1 MKILTI
7 IGGSGFVGK
16 SFLDAFNRGVL
27 KKFKINK
34 INLVSRNINKIKKT
48 KLSLKNVRLIT
59 GDIGKIKSL
68 PKSEL
73 IIYAADRYRE
83 IDRIKNIK
91 KFIFESKKSIDNF
104 CNIVKKNKKTKILFT
119 SSGAIYRFNRE
130 NIQDANSL
138 KGKQLYAYLKHYSEY
153 KIKKLRQLKIKT
165 SIARCF
171 TFIGPWL
178 PRETNF
184 AVGNFLD
191 NVLKKKKI
199 NVKSDSKV
207 IRSYMY
213 ADDLIYWL
221 TKICVNS
228 RLDTPV
234 FDVGSNKSI
243 EIKSLAKLFSRLFKT
258 KIQTKKIKKNKIDK
272 YMPNIQPANV
282 KLGLKIKYN
291 LKEAILLT
299 IDKIN
304 EKKN

>member
-1 MKILTI
+1 MRTVTF
-7 IGGSGFVGK
+7 IGGNGFVGK
-16 SFLDAFNRGVL
+16 SYLDAFNGGVL
-27 KKFKINK
+27 KKLKIK
-34 INLVSRNINKIKKT
+34 RINLISRNIKRIKKT

-73 IIYAADRYRE
+73 IIYAADSTK
-83 IDRIKNIK
+83 IDNIKNIK
-91 KFIFESKKSIDNF
+91 KFIFESKRSINNF
-104 CNIVKKNKKTKILFT
+104 CNLAKKNKKTKILYV
-119 SSGAIYRFNRE
+119 SSGAIYRLNKKKIL
-130 NIQDANSL
+130 NINSL
-138 KGKQLYAYLKHYSEY
+138 KGKQLYAYLKYYSENE
-153 KIKKLRQLKIKT
+153 IKKLSQFEIKT

-178 PRETNF
+178 PRKSNF
-184 AVGNFLD
+184 AIGNFLD
-191 NVLKKKKI
+191 EVLKKKKI
-199 NVKSDSKV
+199 NIKTDCKV

-221 TKICVNS
+221 TKICINS
-228 RLDTPV
+228 QLNTPI

-243 EIKSLAKLFSRLFKT
+243 EIRNLGKLFSRLFEAKV
-258 KIQTKKIKKNKIDK
+258 QSKKIIKNKIDK
-272 YMPNIQPANV
+272 YVPNIKPARL

>member
-1 MKILTI
+1 MKTI
-7 IGGSGFVGK
+7 TFIGGSGFVGK
-16 SFLDAFNRGVL
+16 SFLDAFSRGIL
-27 KKFKINK
+27 KKFKIQK
-34 INLVSRNINKIKKT
+34 INLISRNINEIKKT
-48 KLSLKNVRLIT
+48 KLSLKNVSLIA

-73 IIYAADRYRE
+73 IIYAADSTK
-83 IDRIKNIK
+83 IDNIKNIK
-91 KFIFESKKSIDNF
+91 KFIFESKRSINNF
-104 CNIVKKNKKTKILFT
+104 CNIIKKNKKIKVLYV
-119 SSGAIYRFNRE
+119 SSGAIYNFDKK
-130 NIQDANSL
+130 NIQNINSL
-138 KGKQLYAYLKHYSEY
+138 KGKQLYAYLKYYSENE
-153 KIKKLRQLKIKT
+153 IKKLSQFKIKT

-178 PRETNF
+178 PRKTNF
-184 AVGNFLD
+184 AIGNFLD
-191 NVLKKKKI
+191 DVLKKKKI
-199 NVKSDSKV
+199 NIKTDYRV

-221 TKICVNS
+221 TKICINS
-228 RLDTPV
+228 QLDTSV

-243 EIKSLAKLFSRLFKT
+243 EIRNLGKLFSRLFEA
-258 KIQTKKIKKNKIDK
+258 KIQSKKITKNKIDK
-272 YMPNIQPANV
+272 YVPNIQPARV

>member
-1 MKILTI
+1 MKTVTF

-27 KKFKINK
+27 KKLKIK
-34 INLVSRNINKIKKT
+34 KLNLISRNINKIKKT
-48 KLSLKNVRLIT
+48 KLSLKNVRLIA

-73 IIYAADRYRE
+73 IIYAADSTK
-83 IDRIKNIK
+83 IDNIKNIK
-91 KFIFESKKSIDNF
+91 KFIFESKRSINNF
-104 CNIVKKNKKTKILFT
+104 CNIVKKNKKTKVLYL
-119 SSGAIYRFNRE
+119 SSGAIYRFSKK
-130 NIQDANSL
+130 NIQNSNSL
-138 KGKQLYAYLKHYSEY
+138 KGKQLYAYLKHYSENE
-153 KIKKLRQLKIKT
+153 IKKLRQLKMKT

-178 PRETNF
+178 PREANF
-184 AVGNFLD
+184 AIGNFLD
-191 NVLKKKKI
+191 DVLKNKKI
-199 NVKSDSKV
+199 NIKTESKV

-221 TKICVNS
+221 TKICFNS
-228 RLDTPV
+228 KLDTPI
-234 FDVGSNKSI
+234 FDVGSNKPI
-243 EIKSLAKLFSRLFKT
+243 EIRNLGKLFSRLFKV
-258 KIQTKKIKKNKIDK
+258 KVQSKKITKNKIDK
-272 YMPNIQPANV
+272 YVPNIQPARV

>member
-1 MKILTI
+1 MKTVTF

-27 KKFKINK
+27 KKLKIK
-34 INLVSRNINKIKKT
+34 KLNLISRNINKIKKT
-48 KLSLKNVRLIT
+48 KLSLKNVRLIA

-73 IIYAADRYRE
+73 IIYAADSTK
-83 IDRIKNIK
+83 IDNIKNIK
-91 KFIFESKKSIDNF
+91 KFIFESKRSINNF
-104 CNIVKKNKKTKILFT
+104 CNIVKKNKKTKVLYL
-119 SSGAIYRFNRE
+119 SSGAIYRFSKK
-130 NIQDANSL
+130 NIQNSNSL
-138 KGKQLYAYLKHYSEY
+138 KGKQLYAYLKHYSENE
-153 KIKKLRQLKIKT
+153 IKKLRQLKMKT

-178 PRETNF
+178 PREANF
-184 AVGNFLD
+184 AIGNFLD
-191 NVLKKKKI
+191 DVLKNKKI
-199 NVKSDSKV
+199 NIKTESKV

-234 FDVGSNKSI
+234 FDVGSNKSL
-243 EIKSLAKLFSRLFKT
+243 EIRNLGKLFSRLFKV
-258 KIQTKKIKKNKIDK
+258 KVQSKKITKNKIDK
-272 YMPNIQPANV
+272 YVPNIQPARV

-299 IDKIN
+299 IAKIN

>member
-1 MKILTI
+1 MKTVTF

-27 KKFKINK
+27 KKLKIK
-34 INLVSRNINKIKKT
+34 KLNLISRNINKIKKT
-48 KLSLKNVRLIT
+48 KLSLKNVRLIA

-73 IIYAADRYRE
+73 IIYAADSTK
-83 IDRIKNIK
+83 IDNIKNIK
-91 KFIFESKKSIDNF
+91 KFILESKKSINNF
-104 CNIVKKNKKTKILFT
+104 CNIIKKNKKIKVLYV
-119 SSGAIYRFNRE
+119 SSGAIYNFDKK
-130 NIQDANSL
+130 NIQNINSL
-138 KGKQLYAYLKHYSEY
+138 KGKKLYAYLKLYSENE
-153 KIKKLRQLKIKT
+153 IKKLRQFKIKT

-171 TFIGPWL
+171 TFIGSWL
-178 PRETNF
+178 PREANF
-184 AVGNFLD
+184 AIGNFLD
-191 NVLKKKKI
+191 DVLKNKKI
-199 NVKSDSKV
+199 NIKTESKV

-221 TKICVNS
+221 TKICFNS
-228 RLDTPV
+228 KLDTPV
-234 FDVGSNKSI
+234 FDVGSNKPI
-243 EIKSLAKLFSRLFKT
+243 DIRSLGKLFSRLFKT
-258 KIQTKKIKKNKIDK
+258 KIQIKKIKNKYIDK

>member
-1 MKILTI
+1 MKTVTF

-27 KKFKINK
+27 KKLKIK
-34 INLVSRNINKIKKT
+34 KLNLISRNINKIKKT
-48 KLSLKNVRLIT
+48 KLSLKNVRLIA

-73 IIYAADRYRE
+73 IIYAADSTK
-83 IDRIKNIK
+83 IDNIKNIK
-91 KFIFESKKSIDNF
+91 KFIFESKRSINNF
-104 CNIVKKNKKTKILFT
+104 CNIVKKNKKTKVLYL
-119 SSGAIYRFNRE
+119 SSGAIYRFSKK
-130 NIQDANSL
+130 NIQNSNSL
-138 KGKQLYAYLKHYSEY
+138 KGKQLYAYLKHYSENE
-153 KIKKLRQLKIKT
+153 IKKLRQLKMKT

-171 TFIGPWL
+171 TFIGPGL
-178 PRETNF
+178 PREANF
-184 AVGNFLD
+184 AIGNFLD
-191 NVLKKKKI
+191 DVLKNKKI
-199 NVKSDSKV
+199 NIKTESKV

-221 TKICVNS
+221 TKICFNS
-228 RLDTPV
+228 KLDTPI
-234 FDVGSNKSI
+234 FDVGSNKPI
-243 EIKSLAKLFSRLFKT
+243 EIRNLGKLFSRLFEA
-258 KIQTKKIKKNKIDK
+258 KIQSKKITKNKIDK
-272 YMPNIQPANV
+272 YVPNIQPARV

>member
-1 MKILTI
+1 MKTVTF

-27 KKFKINK
+27 KKLKIK
-34 INLVSRNINKIKKT
+34 KLNLISRNINKIQKT
-48 KLSLKNVRLIT
+48 KLSLKNVRLIA

-73 IIYAADRYRE
+73 IIYAADSTK
-83 IDRIKNIK
+83 IDNIKNIK
-91 KFIFESKKSIDNF
+91 KFIFESKRSINNF
-104 CNIVKKNKKTKILFT
+104 CNIVKKNKKTKVLYL
-119 SSGAIYRFNRE
+119 SSGAIYRFSKK
-130 NIQDANSL
+130 NIQNSNSL
-138 KGKQLYAYLKHYSEY
+138 KGKQLYAYLKHYSENE
-153 KIKKLRQLKIKT
+153 IKKLRQLKMKT

-178 PRETNF
+178 PREANF
-184 AVGNFLD
+184 AIGNFLD
-191 NVLKKKKI
+191 DVLKNKKI
-199 NVKSDSKV
+199 NIKTESKV

-221 TKICVNS
+221 TKICFNS
-228 RLDTPV
+228 KLDTPI
-234 FDVGSNKSI
+234 FDVGSNKPI
-243 EIKSLAKLFSRLFKT
+243 EIRNLGKLFSRLFKA
-258 KIQTKKIKKNKIDK
+258 KIQIKKIKKKKIDR
-272 YMPNIQPANV
+272 YIPNIQPANL

>member
-1 MKILTI
+1 MKTVTF

-27 KKFKINK
+27 KKLKIK
-34 INLVSRNINKIKKT
+34 KLNLISRNINKIKKT
-48 KLSLKNVRLIT
+48 KLSLKNVRLIA

-73 IIYAADRYRE
+73 IIYAADSTK
-83 IDRIKNIK
+83 IDNIKNIK
-91 KFIFESKKSIDNF
+91 KFIFESKRSINNF
-104 CNIVKKNKKTKILFT
+104 CNIVKKNKKTKVLYL
-119 SSGAIYRFNRE
+119 SSGAIYRFSKK
-130 NIQDANSL
+130 NIQNSNSL
-138 KGKQLYAYLKHYSEY
+138 KGKQLYAYLKHYSENE
-153 KIKKLRQLKIKT
+153 IKKLRQLKMKT

-178 PRETNF
+178 PREANF
-184 AVGNFLD
+184 AIGNFLD
-191 NVLKKKKI
+191 DVLKNKKI
-199 NVKSDSKV
+199 NIKTESKV

-221 TKICVNS
+221 TKICFNS
-228 RLDTPV
+228 KLDTPI
-234 FDVGSNKSI
+234 FDVGSNKPI
-243 EIKSLAKLFSRLFKT
+243 EIRNLGKLFSRLFEA
-258 KIQTKKIKKNKIDK
+258 KIQSKKIIKNKIDK
-272 YMPNIQPANV
+272 YVPNIKPARL

-299 IDKIN
+299 IAKIN